1 MPRNSQQVPVGRHA
15 NTVFVIDADGWYGML
30 SLTAPPVRMTDRP
43 DWQGWLRRLTG
54 SGALNRVSCVQ
65 DIACWSGGMFLND
78 PARNG
83 LATEMLDVL
92 AVSRTA
98 DLYGTVVFT
107 HHAPLGDGT
116 AGLGSEQMAAVA
128 AAYRRAQQ
136 SAANS
141 L

>member
-54 SGALNRVSCVQ
+54 SGTLNRVSSIGN
-65 DIACWSGGMFLND
+65 IACWYGGMFLMD
-78 PARNG
+78 PPLNTM
-83 LATEMLDVL
+83 ATAMLDAL
-92 AVSRTA
+92 AVA
-98 DLYGTVVFT
+98 PVDLYGTVVFGNHT
-107 HHAPLGDGT
+107 PMQDGIE
-116 AGLGSEQMAAVA
+116 AGLNSEQMAAVA